1 MGNNEKRTL
10 EEVLNSLDE
19 KQRQTTQSLQNLIKS
34 IIPEATEI
42 IRHGSIT
49 YVLDGKNF
57 VWLTQANGHVDVE
70 FANGVSLASMLLKSH
85 GIKEKNKS
93 VRHVE
98 VHNFEKYSDEVARL
112 LKADKQIW
120 LEQYPK
126 TPA

>member
-49 YVLDGKNF
+49 YVLDGKILL
-57 VWLTQANGHVDVE
+57 VKLKQNGHVDV
-70 FANGVSLASMLLKSH
+70 NSLTVSHWLPCFENH
-85 GIKEKNKS
+85 GIKEKNNKS